1 MPSVH
6 LQLNQVRCMIEAAC
20 NERFNKTEN
29 NFIFEIL
36 LVYALI
42 KFKAKSN
49 RFVDLIILKE
59 TIWKFLLRLL

>member
-1 MPSVH
+1 
-6 LQLNQVRCMIEAAC
+6 MIEAAC